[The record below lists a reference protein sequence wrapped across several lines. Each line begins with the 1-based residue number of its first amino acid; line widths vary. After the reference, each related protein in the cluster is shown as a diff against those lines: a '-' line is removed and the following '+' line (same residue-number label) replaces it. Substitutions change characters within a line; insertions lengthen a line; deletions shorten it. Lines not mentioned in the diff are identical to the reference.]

1 MALVQFSSVQSLS
14 CARRLPKHSFLGA
27 RLRSRKWS
35 RGFMCHLGEFR
46 RFIKGKV
53 LLFISG
59 RILSFCQGGEGR
71 KERFGD
77 NWQPITVLEYSKVF
91 WQIRQPLKKYS
102 QCIFALEI
110 HLAARSAE
118 GRALLIFSAS
128 WYLRNSFH
136 LQLHMSAFS
145 LPCEGEA
152 APCWDTREGGWW
164 RLLFLKV
171 TS

>member
-1 MALVQFSSVQSLS
+1 M
-14 CARRLPKHSFLGA
+14 R
-27 RLRSRKWS
+27 
-35 RGFMCHLGEFR
+35 HLGGFK

-59 RILSFCQGGEGR
+59 HILSFYQGGEGR

-102 QCIFALEI
+102 QCDFASEI

-128 WYLRNSFH
+128 
-136 LQLHMSAFS
+136 
-145 LPCEGEA
+145 
-152 APCWDTREGGWW
+152 
-164 RLLFLKV
+164 
-171 TS
+171 